1 MEISTYR
8 SILEDEEKRIKR
20 WRRNLLTF
28 STLKWKFTTWGEI
41 RTVLLHQW
49 TTIILQGEP
58 KVQQELSK
66 WGSWG
71 GRRCFQWLLVRYR
84 QWPWIQV
91 SPAQDTDNYQTF
103 RSVDATDGRRNV
115 KKSSYSYSSSAN
127 MRWALI
133 LQIPW
138 NSSNWNSLSP
148 GALTNSSVS
157 MKLLTLWFDICEPI
171 WHICNIL

>member
-1 MEISTYR
+1 MLKVHWT
-8 SILEDEEKRIKR
+8 K
-20 WRRNLLTF
+20 NLVRLNQNCWLF
-28 STLKWKFTTWGEI
+28 RDYFN
-41 RTVLLHQW
+41 
-49 TTIILQGEP
+49 ILQGKPE
-58 KVQQELSK
+58 VQQELGK
-66 WGSWG
+66 RGPRG
-71 GRRCFQWLLVRYR
+71 GGGCFQWLLVRHR

-133 LQIPW
+133 IQIPW
-138 NSSNWNSLSP
+138 NSSNTKEAHFHWKSLFP